1 MAARRDAKM
10 PLSSW
15 LDWGSLSL
23 SLYPAISNFYDGI
36 FLSVY
41 EILQPGAQHSPN
53 FLREKT
59 AVKRRDTRY
68 DIQNVSGVRCEK
80 LGRR

>member
-59 AVKRRDTRY
+59 AVK
-68 DIQNVSGVRCEK
+68 
-80 LGRR
+80 